1 MRHDDYPFPDHFL
14 HFCCGAESKR
24 AVESLLTFLR
34 IFMLWLFTFARIIFA
49 WNVLRGMRELLFR
62 QFTLAL
68 GSYHWYAVIRANLSL
83 LREFVGIQNAG
94 NGSVNNSLHLY
105 LWTQSAR
112 TALRVTSL
120 SLVATIFASNRFVS
134 PVLALLVI
142 DCDRSLVAPKKE
154 VIRKMTTLFGSFSTS
169 EALFPPS
176 EMLWNGTY
184 LCIDD
189 NQVHTSS
196 LRLLYHRG
204 SLCSV
209 WTSFFLEQV

>member
-1 MRHDDYPFPDHFL
+1 
-14 HFCCGAESKR
+14 
-24 AVESLLTFLR
+24 
-34 IFMLWLFTFARIIFA
+34 
-49 WNVLRGMRELLFR
+49 LRGMRELLFR

-169 EALFPPS
+169 EALFPQWDALKWYLLLHWWQSSPHFKPS
-176 EMLWNGTY
+176 TFVSSWKPLQCLDQFFPGTSLKSHKGQCLSTCLPLWVIVV
-184 LCIDD
+184 LF
-189 NQVHTSS
+189 VKAETSDLS
-196 LRLLYHRG
+196 SKYA
-204 SLCSV
+204 
-209 WTSFFLEQV
+209 